1 MTSFPLLVSHLMAF
15 PNLDLSP
22 FNLTLAFFVWSGTP
36 ADILARHWHLT
47 TCSKYQVSGNQCRP
61 LLLWWGL
68 FLIINL
74 WSLLKEL
81 LTQNRASVV
90 LGLVMF
96 GGKIQRKHL
105 QYKADKYQELNSL
118 KLTVSATKKLKVLVW
133 KGKSH
138 SSSTADVKN
147 KQNIW
152 KPQVCP
158 PLCCCFSILASL
170 RVPPSNRFDF
180 MNHCLLLKGTH
191 CAFLEPRL
199 SLLIY
204 RENSFQYLSAWIFF
218 FLSFFFLC
226 GEKNNVEITKR
237 VWGMRARLRRGGG
250 KLGGDHQ
257 KGKLCTAGRKIIV
270 LPQVKNIVAFLK
282 SACKASYIIRMFK
295 Y

>member
-1 MTSFPLLVSHLMAF
+1 MIDMSVTRFPLLLSHLMAF

-22 FNLTLAFFVWSGTP
+22 FNLTSAFLVWSGTR
-36 ADILARHWHLT
+36 AGILARHWHLT
-47 TCSKYQVSGNQCRP
+47 TCSKYQVSSASAV
-61 LLLWWGL
+61 WGL
-68 FLIINL
+68 VLIINL
-74 WSLLKEL
+74 WALLKDKR
-81 LTQNRASVV
+81 TQTEHWLMLNA
-90 LGLVMF
+90 
-96 GGKIQRKHL
+96 KIQRKHF
-105 QYKADKYQELNSL
+105 QYKEHKYQELNSL
-118 KLTVSATKKLKVLVW
+118 RLPVSATIKLKVLVW

-218 FLSFFFLC
+218 LSILFFSLC

-237 VWGMRARLRRGGG
+237 GPGLRRGGG